1 MLKGILETITLT
13 SLCLLKT
20 VVIYFYVLLD
30 KLILICWVHQQI
42 VQKPSQE
49 KKLKLTPQSKLVADH
64 VAKLVHSAEALKGT
78 KPL

>member
-1 MLKGILETITLT
+1 MPPKKCCNILKAH
-13 SLCLLKT
+13 
-20 VVIYFYVLLD
+20 VLLD
-30 KLILICWVHQQI
+30 ELILICWVHQQI
-42 VQKPSQE
+42 VQKPTQE

>member
-1 MLKGILETITLT
+1 MPPKKCCNILKA
-13 SLCLLKT
+13 
-20 VVIYFYVLLD
+20 YVLLD
-30 KLILICWVHQQI
+30 ELILICWVHQQI
-42 VQKPSQE
+42 VQKPTQE